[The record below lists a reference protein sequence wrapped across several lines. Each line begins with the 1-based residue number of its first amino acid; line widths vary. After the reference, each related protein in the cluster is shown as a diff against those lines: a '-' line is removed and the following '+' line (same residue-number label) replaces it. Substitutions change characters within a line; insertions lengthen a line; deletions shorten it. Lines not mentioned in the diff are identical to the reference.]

1 MESKND
7 SLANPYSNEKGLL
20 STRQS
25 PEMSLLSSTQPPTS
39 LLLSPSSPGS
49 SSVTPDTTK
58 ELIENGDD
66 EEDETI
72 LVDDHDSIGRVDDE
86 NNKLEER
93 SVPKTLPCSS
103 GSITKNGIT
112 VELVGQHLW
121 KKFHKLGTEM
131 IITKAGR

>member
-1 MESKND
+1 MDSKND
-7 SLANPYSNEKGLL
+7 SLANPYSNEKSSL

-39 LLLSPSSPGS
+39 LLLSPGC
-49 SSVTPDTTK
+49 SSVTSDTTK
-58 ELIENGDD
+58 ELIENGED

-72 LVDDHDSIGRVDDE
+72 LVDDQDSIGKVDGED
-86 NNKLEER
+86 NKLEDKT
-93 SVPKTLPCSS
+93 VPKTLPCSS

>member
-7 SLANPYSNEKGLL
+7 SLGNLYSNEKSLL

-25 PEMSLLSSTQPPTS
+25 PDMSMLSSTQPLTS
-39 LLLSPSSPGS
+39 LLLSPGN
-49 SSVTPDTTK
+49 SSVTSDTTK
-58 ELIENGDD
+58 ELIENGED

-72 LVDDHDSIGRVDDE
+72 LVDDHDSIGKVDGE
-86 NNKLEER
+86 HNKLEDKTI
-93 SVPKTLPCSS
+93 PKTLSCSS

>member
-1 MESKND
+1 MDSKND
-7 SLANPYSNEKGLL
+7 SLANPYSNEKSLL

-39 LLLSPSSPGS
+39 LLLSPGC
-49 SSVTPDTTK
+49 SSVTSDTTK
-58 ELIENGDD
+58 EIIENG
-66 EEDETI
+66 EDETI
-72 LVDDHDSIGRVDDE
+72 LVDDQDSIGKVDGE
-86 NNKLEER
+86 HNKLEDKT
-93 SVPKTLPCSS
+93 VPKTLPCSS

>member
-7 SLANPYSNEKGLL
+7 SLANPYSTENSLL
-20 STRQS
+20 SRRRS
-25 PEMSLLSSTQPPTS
+25 PEMSLLSSTQPQSS
-39 LLLSPSSPGS
+39 LLLSPGS
-49 SSVTPDTTK
+49 SSVTSDTTK
-58 ELIENGDD
+58 ELIENGED

-72 LVDDHDSIGRVDDE
+72 LVDDHDGIGKVDGE
-86 NNKLEER
+86 HNKLEDKTI
-93 SVPKTLPCSS
+93 PKTLSCSS

>member
-1 MESKND
+1 MDSKND
-7 SLANPYSNEKGLL
+7 SLANPYSNEKSLL

-25 PEMSLLSSTQPPTS
+25 PEMSLLSSTQPPAS
-39 LLLSPSSPGS
+39 LLLSPGS
-49 SSVTPDTTK
+49 SSFTSDTTK
-58 ELIENGDD
+58 ELIENGTD

-72 LVDDHDSIGRVDDE
+72 LVDDHDSIGKVDGE
-86 NNKLEER
+86 NNKLED
-93 SVPKTLPCSS
+93 KTESKTRPCSS

>member
-1 MESKND
+1 MDSKND
-7 SLANPYSNEKGLL
+7 SLANPYSNEKSLL

-39 LLLSPSSPGS
+39 LLLSPGC
-49 SSVTPDTTK
+49 SSVTSDTTK
-58 ELIENGDD
+58 ELIENG
-66 EEDETI
+66 EDEAI
-72 LVDDHDSIGRVDDE
+72 LVDDQDSIGKVDGE
-86 NNKLEER
+86 HNKLEDKT
-93 SVPKTLPCSS
+93 VPKTLPCSS

>member
-7 SLANPYSNEKGLL
+7 SLANPYSNEKSLL
-20 STRQS
+20 SRRQS
-25 PEMSLLSSTQPPTS
+25 PEMSLLCCTQPQSS
-39 LLLSPSSPGS
+39 LLLSPGS
-49 SSVTPDTTK
+49 SSVTSDTTK
-58 ELIENGDD
+58 ELIENGED

-72 LVDDHDSIGRVDDE
+72 LVDDHDSIRKVDGDH
-86 NNKLEER
+86 NRLEDKT
-93 SVPKTLPCSS
+93 VPKTLPCSS

>member
-1 MESKND
+1 
-7 SLANPYSNEKGLL
+7 
-20 STRQS
+20 
-25 PEMSLLSSTQPPTS
+25 MSLLSSTQPPTS

-72 LVDDHDSIGRVDDE
+72 LVDDHDSIRKVDGDH
-86 NNKLEER
+86 NRLEDKT
-93 SVPKTLPCSS
+93 VPKTLPCSS

>member
-7 SLANPYSNEKGLL
+7 SLGNPYSNEKSIL

-25 PEMSLLSSTQPPTS
+25 PDMSMLSSTQPLTS
-39 LLLSPSSPGS
+39 LLLSPGN
-49 SSVTPDTTK
+49 SSVTSDTTK
-58 ELIENGDD
+58 ELIENGED

-72 LVDDHDSIGRVDDE
+72 LVDDHDSIGKVDGE
-86 NNKLEER
+86 HNKLEDKTI
-93 SVPKTLPCSS
+93 PKTLSCSS

>member
-7 SLANPYSNEKGLL
+7 SLANPYSNEKSLL

-25 PEMSLLSSTQPPTS
+25 PEMSMLSSTQPLTS
-39 LLLSPSSPGS
+39 LLLSPGN
-49 SSVTPDTTK
+49 SSVTSDTTK
-58 ELIENGDD
+58 ELIENGEN

-72 LVDDHDSIGRVDDE
+72 LVDDHDSIGKVDGE
-86 NNKLEER
+86 HNKLEDKTI
-93 SVPKTLPCSS
+93 PKTLSCSS

>member
-7 SLANPYSNEKGLL
+7 SLANPYSNEKSLL
-20 STRQS
+20 SRRQS
-25 PEMSLLSSTQPPTS
+25 PEMSLLCSTQPQSS
-39 LLLSPSSPGS
+39 LLLSPGS
-49 SSVTPDTTK
+49 SSVTSDTTK
-58 ELIENGDD
+58 ELIENGED

-72 LVDDHDSIGRVDDE
+72 LVDDHDSIGKVDGE
-86 NNKLEER
+86 HNKLEDKTI
-93 SVPKTLPCSS
+93 PKTLSCSS

>member
-7 SLANPYSNEKGLL
+7 SLANPYSNEKSLL

-25 PEMSLLSSTQPPTS
+25 PEMSMLSSTQPLTS
-39 LLLSPSSPGS
+39 LLLSPGN
-49 SSVTPDTTK
+49 SSVTSDTTK
-58 ELIENGDD
+58 ELIENGED

-72 LVDDHDSIGRVDDE
+72 LVDDHDSIGKVDGE
-86 NNKLEER
+86 HNKLEDKTI
-93 SVPKTLPCSS
+93 PKTLSCSS

>member
-1 MESKND
+1 
-7 SLANPYSNEKGLL
+7 
-20 STRQS
+20 
-25 PEMSLLSSTQPPTS
+25 MSLLSSTQPPTR

>member
-7 SLANPYSNEKGLL
+7 SLENPYSTEKSLL
-20 STRQS
+20 SRRQS
-25 PEMSLLSSTQPPTS
+25 PEMSLLSSTQPQSS
-39 LLLSPSSPGS
+39 LLLSPGS
-49 SSVTPDTTK
+49 SSVTSDTTK
-58 ELIENGDD
+58 ELIENGED

-72 LVDDHDSIGRVDDE
+72 LVDDHDSIRKVDGDPDR
-86 NNKLEER
+86 LEDKT
-93 SVPKTLPCSS
+93 VPKTLPCSS

>member
-1 MESKND
+1 MDSKND
-7 SLANPYSNEKGLL
+7 SLANPYSNEKSLL

-39 LLLSPSSPGS
+39 LLLSPGC
-49 SSVTPDTTK
+49 SSVTSDTTK
-58 ELIENGDD
+58 ELIENGED

-72 LVDDHDSIGRVDDE
+72 LVDDQDSIGKVDGED
-86 NNKLEER
+86 NKLEDKT
-93 SVPKTLPCSS
+93 VPKTLPCSS

>member
-7 SLANPYSNEKGLL
+7 SLENPYSTEKSLL
-20 STRQS
+20 SRRQS
-25 PEMSLLSSTQPPTS
+25 PEMSLLSSTQPQSS
-39 LLLSPSSPGS
+39 LLLSPGS
-49 SSVTPDTTK
+49 SSVTSDTTK
-58 ELIENGDD
+58 ELIENGED

-72 LVDDHDSIGRVDDE
+72 LVDDHDSIRKVDGDH
-86 NNKLEER
+86 NRLEDKT
-93 SVPKTLPCSS
+93 VPKTLPCSS